1 MSDSSAATA
10 TATAAG
16 VSLKQ
21 RRTPADASQAS
32 VAPDAGNAIKDTD
45 ALKDKAKPRG
55 ASPRRRSGWLVLVL
69 VVLVAAAAGAGYY
82 LWREYS
88 EYSVIEDEEFES
100 EPPVE
105 KVATRSNPRKAQ
117 WQADK
122 LWSAEELAKYNGSQ
136 KGVPLLLGILG
147 DVFDVTKGR
156 KHYGKGQGYNHF
168 AGRSVRQVARS
179 APGCQA
185 PHGAYIPLPLI
196 FLAPCPPLPSS
207 ALFHPFPPLSI
218 PLHPAGDGLT
228 DDLTGLSG
236 EQCIGIAD
244 WRDFY
249 FKTYM
254 TGNVSLPAFTL
265 HPFSSLLCPALFP
278 TSHVGKL
285 VGRFYDE
292 QGKPKDALGE
302 FDLLLKEGKRLRDVA
317 KVVEKKYPGCNSR
330 WAQNEGGKVWCDSG
344 VPRKIPRIPEAEG
357 GPVGGSEDTRCACFT
372 KEQLA
377 SRSDLQEYDG
387 CDPDATKCV
396 SSPPEDPNAASLGD
410 GSEEED

>member
-168 AGRSVRQVARS
+168 AGRDATRAFVSGNFS
-179 APGCQA
+179 
-185 PHGAYIPLPLI
+185 
-196 FLAPCPPLPSS
+196 
-207 ALFHPFPPLSI
+207 
-218 PLHPAGDGLT
+218 GDGLT

-249 FKTYM
+249 FKTYI
-254 TGNVSLPAFTL
+254 
-265 HPFSSLLCPALFP
+265 
-278 TSHVGKL
+278 HVGKL

-330 WAQNEGGKVWCDSG
+330 WAQNEGGK
-344 VPRKIPRIPEAEG
+344 AEG

>member
-1 MSDSSAATA
+1 MGSWLRNTDHLAMSESSAATA

-21 RRTPADASQAS
+21 RRIAADASQPS
-32 VAPDAGNAIKDTD
+32 VTPEAGNAIKDAD

-55 ASPRRRSGWLVLVL
+55 ASPRRRSGWLLLVL

-88 EYSVIEDEEFES
+88 EFVAIDDDEEPEA
-100 EPPVE
+100 EAPVE

-122 LWSAEELAKYNGSQ
+122 LWSAEELARYNGSK

-168 AGRSVRQVARS
+168 AGRDATRAFVSGNFS
-179 APGCQA
+179 
-185 PHGAYIPLPLI
+185 
-196 FLAPCPPLPSS
+196 
-207 ALFHPFPPLSI
+207 
-218 PLHPAGDGLT
+218 GDGLT

-249 FKTYM
+249 FKTYI
-254 TGNVSLPAFTL
+254 
-265 HPFSSLLCPALFP
+265 
-278 TSHVGKL
+278 HVGKL

-292 QGKPKDALGE
+292 QGKATAALGE
-302 FDLLLKEGKRLRDVA
+302 FDELLKEGKRLRDVA
-317 KVVEKKYPGCNSR
+317 KVAEKKYPGCNSR

-344 VPRKIPRIPEAEG
+344 MPRKIPRIPEAEG

-387 CDPDATKCV
+387 CAPDATKCV

-410 GSEEED
+410 GSEEEEEWNE

>member
-1 MSDSSAATA
+1 MSESSAATA

-21 RRTPADASQAS
+21 RRTPADASQPS

-88 EYSVIEDEEFES
+88 EFVAIDDEEFET

-105 KVATRSNPRKAQ
+105 KVAARSNPRKAQ

-122 LWSAEELAKYNGSQ
+122 LWSAEELAKYNGST
-136 KGVPLLLGILG
+136 KGLPLLLGILG

-156 KHYGKGQGYNHF
+156 KQYGKGQGYNHF
-168 AGRSVRQVARS
+168 AGRDATRAFVSGNFS
-179 APGCQA
+179 
-185 PHGAYIPLPLI
+185 
-196 FLAPCPPLPSS
+196 
-207 ALFHPFPPLSI
+207 
-218 PLHPAGDGLT
+218 GDGLT

-244 WRDFY
+244 WWDFY

-254 TGNVSLPAFTL
+254 
-265 HPFSSLLCPALFP
+265 
-278 TSHVGKL
+278 HVAKL
-285 VGRFYDE
+285 VGR
-292 QGKPKDALGE
+292 LT
-302 FDLLLKEGKRLRDVA
+302 LSRLRSQLEA
-317 KVVEKKYPGCNSR
+317 GGVV
-330 WAQNEGGKVWCDSG
+330 
-344 VPRKIPRIPEAEG
+344 
-357 GPVGGSEDTRCACFT
+357 
-372 KEQLA
+372 
-377 SRSDLQEYDG
+377 LQ
-387 CDPDATKCV
+387 
-396 SSPPEDPNAASLGD
+396 
-410 GSEEED
+410 

>member
-168 AGRSVRQVARS
+168 AGRDATRAFVSGNFS
-179 APGCQA
+179 
-185 PHGAYIPLPLI
+185 
-196 FLAPCPPLPSS
+196 
-207 ALFHPFPPLSI
+207 
-218 PLHPAGDGLT
+218 GDGLT

-330 WAQNEGGKVWCDSG
+330 WAQNEGGKVRPLPPCSNPL
-344 VPRKIPRIPEAEG
+344 VLRQG